1 MNPSP
6 RSRSLLFA
14 LLAAATCSACAAAAP
29 LRAEMEP
36 LPLAAVAP
44 PPAPLEK
51 DFFARDKMAIAD
63 TELKTILRAP
73 VYLEEDSRIGIVTVS
88 SGYAID
94 EDLPT
99 TSVPGVLADQLEDSG
114 HFEIVSEVSTDWPSA
129 SGISGLRELA
139 ARYRAEY
146 LLLYR
151 HRFVDRSYTNAWALG
166 WVTVVGAFF
175 LPHNTIETAG
185 VVEATLFDVKSGTLL
200 FTVFDRVDET
210 IEANIWQNDRKR
222 RKVKER
228 LLADATKSLSE
239 HVLAKVRHLVAA
251 RPEPPSPVA
260 PAHTTPPERPEPT
273 VLNDRA
279 PLPVPAPRA
288 ALSAP

>member
-1 MNPSP
+1 MRPTP
-6 RSRSLLFA
+6 RTRSLLTA
-14 LLAAATCSACAAAAP
+14 LAALSTLTACASAGPLHAA
-29 LRAEMEP
+29 MEP

-51 DFFARDKMAIAD
+51 DYFARDRMAIAD
-63 TELKTILRAP
+63 EELKTILRAP
-73 VYLEEDSRIGIVTVS
+73 VYLEESARIGIVSVAT
-88 SGYAID
+88 GYAVD

-99 TSVPGVLADQLEDSG
+99 ASVPGVLADQLEQSG

-129 SGISGLRELA
+129 SGVSGLRELA

-166 WVTVVGAFF
+166 WLTVVGAFF

-200 FTVFDRVDET
+200 FTVFDRVAKT
-210 IEANIWQNDRKR
+210 IDTNVWQNDRKR
-222 RKVKER
+222 RQLKER
-228 LLADATKSLSE
+228 LLDKATKSLSD
-239 HVLAKVRHLVAA
+239 HVLEKIRLLVAA
-251 RPEPPSPVA
+251 RPERPKATLPARVVPPV
-260 PAHTTPPERPEPT
+260 TPDTPEL
-273 VLNDRA
+273 VDGA
-279 PLPVPAPRA
+279 PLPVPVPRA
-288 ALSAP
+288 A